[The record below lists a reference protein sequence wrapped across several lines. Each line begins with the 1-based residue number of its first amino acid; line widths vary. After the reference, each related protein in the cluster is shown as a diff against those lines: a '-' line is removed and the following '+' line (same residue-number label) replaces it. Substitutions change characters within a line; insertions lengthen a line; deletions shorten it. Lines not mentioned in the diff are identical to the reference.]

1 MERRDA
7 ARIENDIN
15 IKNIKIMPTGKIGVT
30 TENIFPVIKKF
41 LYSDHEIF
49 LRELVSN
56 AIDATQKLKTLS
68 SFGEFKGELGEMDVR
83 VKIDKEAGTLT
94 VSDRGIG
101 MDADDIDRYIN
112 QIAFS
117 GAEEFLEKYKDTAN
131 SIIGHFGLGFYSAFM
146 VSKKVVIRSLSY
158 KEGAKAVEWTCDGSP
173 EYTLTET
180 DKEGRGT
187 DIILYIDDDSK
198 EFLEQARIDTLLKKY
213 CRFLP
218 VPVISG
224 KVKEWKDGQY
234 VDTDKDNVVN
244 DTEPLWT
251 RKPSE
256 LTDEDYLKFYHEL
269 KPGEEDP
276 MFWIHLNVDYPFNLT
291 GILYFPKIKANVDVN
306 HNRIQLYCNQVY
318 VTDQVEGVVPEFM
331 MLMQGVID
339 SPDIPL
345 NVSRSYLQADSQ
357 VKKISGYISK
367 KVAEKLDKMFKDNR
381 AEFEKKWDDIEVFIK
396 YGMLT
401 DEKFYEAAKKFFL
414 LKDVQGKYYTL
425 DEYKT
430 LVSAEQTDKEDSVI
444 YLYAT
449 DKTTQFGYIQGAE
462 DKGYNVLLMNGQL
475 DQHVIQMLESKL
487 EKTRFVRVDS
497 DTPERLIRKSDDT
510 TTDLDSLE
518 IEVLT
523 GMFRSQLPTVENT
536 NFIVEYNALKGDDA
550 PATLTQNEMMRRMK
564 DMAAMQPGMNFY
576 GQMPD
581 MYSLVVNTEQPVV
594 RKVVKEAAG
603 ALTGELTPLRR
614 KVDELNGEINSL
626 RTEIKEK
633 KEEDKAE
640 AEQKIAANE
649 KEAGDLRKQQ
659 EDIIAAY
666 AAKVPVVRQI
676 IDLALLKGNMLKG
689 EELSKF
695 IARSVTLL

>member
-1 MERRDA
+1 
-7 ARIENDIN
+7 
-15 IKNIKIMPTGKIGVT
+15 MPTGKIGVT

-68 SFGEFKGELGEMDVR
+68 SFGEYKGELGEMDVR

-198 EFLEQARIDTLLKKY
+198 EFLEQTRIDTLLKKY

-291 GILYFPKIKANVDVN
+291 GILYFPKIKANVYVN

-497 DTPERLIRKSDDT
+497 DTPERLIRKSDDNA
-510 TTDLDSLE
+510 TDLDSLE

-550 PATLTQNEMMRRMK
+550 PAILTQNEMMRRMK

>member
-1 MERRDA
+1 
-7 ARIENDIN
+7 
-15 IKNIKIMPTGKIGVT
+15 MPTGKIGVT

-68 SFGEFKGELGEMDVR
+68 SFGEYKGELGEMDVR

-497 DTPERLIRKSDDT
+497 DTPERLIRKSDDNA
-510 TTDLDSLE
+510 TDLDSLE

-581 MYSLVVNTEQPVV
+581 MYSLVVNTEQPAV

-614 KVDELNGEINSL
+614 KVDELNEEITSL
-626 RTEIKEK
+626 RTDLKEK

-689 EELSKF
+689 EELSRF

>member
-1 MERRDA
+1 
-7 ARIENDIN
+7 
-15 IKNIKIMPTGKIGVT
+15 MPTGKIGVT

-497 DTPERLIRKSDDT
+497 DTPERLIRKSDDNA
-510 TTDLDSLE
+510 TDLDALE

-581 MYSLVVNTEQPVV
+581 MYSLVVNTEQPAV

-614 KVDELNGEINSL
+614 KVDELNEEITSL